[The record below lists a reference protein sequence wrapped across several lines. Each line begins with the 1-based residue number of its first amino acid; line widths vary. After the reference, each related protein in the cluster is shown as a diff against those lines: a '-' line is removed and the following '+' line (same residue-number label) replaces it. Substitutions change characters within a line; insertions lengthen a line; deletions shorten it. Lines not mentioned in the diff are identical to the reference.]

1 MRIIVCYSDGDKSV
15 GKQLGT
21 YLTPLADGTG
31 LDIWTDSRIG
41 PDRLGEDE
49 IEGALAAADVAIL
62 LVSAEFL
69 ASAFFTRIDLP
80 GLLRVRQR
88 QGLRVVVLFA
98 GSVDPGAVDLA
109 AFDRA
114 NGPDRQ
120 LALMTPAERGMV
132 FADLVTTL
140 SGHAGVEKGAPESQA
155 AVPDVIPSS
164 GRLFDRVGDRGAL
177 ARFLKDR
184 TRRVCI
190 LRGFPGVGKSVL
202 VAQIAE
208 QNAKS
213 FESVCWIGCREEE
226 KTSADAVFARLD
238 SFLQVAGDGSLRG
251 LRQIR
256 EEAKRLDKLV
266 EATVLALSRRPFLVV
281 FDDFGSQLGPTHEI
295 RDAILSRLLTEFASV
310 GRATKMIFI
319 TDRRLSHD
327 EGGGAAPAGT
337 VLERELF
344 GLPSDAVRQLMK
356 ECGVAVDVSVSD
368 RVAGQ
373 LSGNPTAI
381 RMLCALATRQYLDP
395 LTALE
400 SIVDPKAPFTS
411 LLGRAVADL
420 GDAPKSVLARMSLLR
435 RPIGWD
441 WLSTF
446 GIGQE
451 EVVALL
457 DKSLLRRDPSTHVLI
472 APELVRQ
479 FVREGM
485 APVEAVKAHARLAA
499 SYETVIAQR
508 TQDDLDRA
516 KLRLEAGYHHL
527 AAGDSEAGAGTALP
541 AVKAVIT
548 WGYASLAEE
557 SIARILVDCPQDWA
571 RAQALY
577 ERGRIADQ
585 RGQHDEALD
594 AFGQA
599 MDQTSDDRLRAR
611 CLFYRGRIKSAQGDP
626 EAGQRILEESI
637 ALSRRPDIGEPT
649 AAAVLA
655 LAWARKESGVSPETT
670 LDAFQQALYEAESEQ
685 DLISASDA
693 HRQLGFLSWTFSK
706 RRELARFHF
715 ARAVRLARTCRAL
728 PQQAAIFNELGYL
741 VAEWGRPDLAI
752 RHCIRAI
759 KVARSVGDDFLLPSI
774 YVNLGL
780 AYWTR
785 DQLEATRAW
794 FDKAI
799 DVFKRNRNP
808 GGEAYA
814 RHELGRLLAHEEQ
827 PAAARKEFDRAARL
841 CRSNG
846 LAGQLRSIEATLER
860 LDSNR

>member
-1 MRIIVCYSDGDKSV
+1 MRIIVCYSDGDRSV
-15 GKQLGT
+15 GEQLGT
-21 YLTPLADGTG
+21 YLTPLAGGTG
-31 LDIWTDSRIG
+31 LDIWTDSRID

-69 ASAFFTRIDLP
+69 ASAFYTRIDLS
-80 GLLRVRQR
+80 GLLRARQR
-88 QGLRVVVLFA
+88 QGLRVVALFP

-109 AFDRA
+109 AFDSA

-226 KTSADAVFARLD
+226 TSADAVFARLD
-238 SFLQVAGDGSLRG
+238 SFLQAAGDGSLRG

-310 GRATKMIFI
+310 GRATKIILI

-327 EGGGAAPAGT
+327 EGGGAAPVGT

-344 GLPSDAVRQLMK
+344 GLPSDAVRQ
-356 ECGVAVDVSVSD
+356 VSD

-381 RMLCALATRQYLDP
+381 RMLCALATREYLDP

-400 SIVDPKAPFTS
+400 SMVDPKAPFTS
-411 LLGRAVADL
+411 LLGRAVSDL

-446 GIGQE
+446 GIGRE

-472 APELVRQ
+472 APELVRR
-479 FVREGM
+479 FVREGI
-485 APVEAVKAHARLAA
+485 APVEAVKAHALLAA
-499 SYETVIAQR
+499 SYETLIAQR
-508 TQDDLDRA
+508 TQDDDLDRA
-516 KLRLEAGYHHL
+516 KLRLEAGYHHF

-548 WGYASLAEE
+548 WGFASLAEE
-557 SIARILVDCPQDWA
+557 SIARILADCQQDWA

-585 RGQHDEALD
+585 RGQHDEALK

-655 LAWARKESGVSPETT
+655 LAWARKESG
-670 LDAFQQALYEAESEQ
+670 
-685 DLISASDA
+685 
-693 HRQLGFLSWTFSK
+693 
-706 RRELARFHF
+706 
-715 ARAVRLARTCRAL
+715 RL
-728 PQQAAIFNELGYL
+728 
-741 VAEWGRPDLAI
+741 
-752 RHCIRAI
+752 
-759 KVARSVGDDFLLPSI
+759 
-774 YVNLGL
+774 
-780 AYWTR
+780 
-785 DQLEATRAW
+785 
-794 FDKAI
+794 
-799 DVFKRNRNP
+799 
-808 GGEAYA
+808 
-814 RHELGRLLAHEEQ
+814 
-827 PAAARKEFDRAARL
+827 PA
-841 CRSNG
+841 G
-846 LAGQLRSIEATLER
+846 P
-860 LDSNR
+860 